1 MYLQKFKYETLK
13 KEERDGQ
20 KKLYI
25 LAWKQWEREAKA
37 ENHAHF
43 K

>member
-1 MYLQKFKYETLK
+1 MYLQKFKYESLK
-13 KEERDGQ
+13 KGEREGQ
-20 KKLYI
+20 KK

-37 ENHAHF
+37 KNHAHF